1 MLNNG
6 GAIAIPE
13 EVYFGCRCGLY
24 GNEFLPP
31 FDVSAKRMRRVHEN
45 QVANKDG
52 GNAAKGN
59 G

>member
-1 MLNNG
+1 MLING

-13 EVYFGCRCGLY
+13 EVYFGCRYDLY
-24 GNEFLPP
+24 RDRYPP
-31 FDVSAKRMRRVHEN
+31 PYDVSAKRMRRANED